1 MPAFFVPAFV
11 FGLLLSMG
19 CTRGVTGRRGARAAA
34 GVESHQK
41 KASVEIEHENLPRK
55 GTRIGLIRSRFKING
70 YCLSFVADRQ
80 RWHGPGM
87 AATMVRPMSPRPSVV
102 WLFRRLDAK

>member
-19 CTRGVTGRRGARAAA
+19 CTRGVTGRAARRPGGRGREQTRVRAK
-34 GVESHQK
+34 SHQK

-55 GTRIGLIRSRFKING
+55 FKING